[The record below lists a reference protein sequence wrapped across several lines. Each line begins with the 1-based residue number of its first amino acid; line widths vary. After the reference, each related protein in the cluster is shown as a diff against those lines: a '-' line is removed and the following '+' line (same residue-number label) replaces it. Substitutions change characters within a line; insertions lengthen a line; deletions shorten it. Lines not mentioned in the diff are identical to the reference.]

1 VRSDIRHAYDVVVP
15 LAKILSGQSITDL
28 ADFVTA
34 EGTAARPVSAPTA
47 PEPAPVS
54 VPESVA
60 PVVPAP
66 QTPPATTTEGPRD
79 VEKFLVERV
88 AKVLALPTDRL
99 NTRKPLNRL
108 GMDSLMA
115 TEVRSDIRHAYD
127 VVVPLAKILSGQS
140 ITDLADF
147 VSEELVAKG

>member
-1 VRSDIRHAYDVVVP
+1 QD
-15 LAKILSGQSITDL
+15 T
-28 ADFVTA
+28 
-34 EGTAARPVSAPTA
+34 
-47 PEPAPVS
+47 
-54 VPESVA
+54 
-60 PVVPAP
+60 
-66 QTPPATTTEGPRD
+66 RD

-115 TEVRSDIRHAYD
+115 TEVRSEIRHTYN

-147 VSEELVAKG
+147 VSEELVTKS